1 MRSKAASGTERERE
15 SDAPHRRADI
25 LDQKGRARTAPSLAE
40 LRRRARHRL
49 RELSCALTRLQEE
62 HATAAAECTRLRAGN
77 NLPEVRV
84 AAPPDTDDDPTPS
97 APQAGTAQRAAER
110 VQALQ
115 EELTT
120 SRDSLAAEQARTRKF
135 QESAEALA
143 GRLREAEAMLS
154 DEQERHSAL
163 RARARELEAQ
173 LADVRAHSVAADSP
187 EELQARVVGLQVDLA
202 RTLEANG
209 RLREEMDGLL
219 RFLDELSEVL
229 PPPGAAQ
236 SPVRQSE
243 RA

>member
-1 MRSKAASGTERERE
+1 MRSKAVSGTERKRE
-15 SDAPHRRADI
+15 SDAPRRSADTP
-25 LDQKGRARTAPSLAE
+25 DQKGRACTAPSLAE
-40 LRRRARHRL
+40 IRRRARHRL
-49 RELSCALTRLQEE
+49 RELSRALTHLQEE
-62 HATAAAECTRLRAGN
+62 HASAAAECARLRAVN
-77 NLPEVRV
+77 NLPEARV

-97 APQAGTAQRAAER
+97 APQAETAERAAER

-120 SRDSLAAEQARTRKF
+120 SRDSLAVEQARTREL
-135 QESAEALA
+135 QESAEALV

-154 DEQERHSAL
+154 DEQERRGAL
-163 RARARELEAQ
+163 RDRARELEAQ
-173 LADVRAHSVAADSP
+173 LAEVRAHSVSADSP
-187 EELQARVVGLQVDLA
+187 EELQARLVGLQVDLERA
-202 RTLEANG
+202 LDANC

>member
-1 MRSKAASGTERERE
+1 M
-15 SDAPHRRADI
+15 

-62 HATAAAECTRLRAGN
+62 HATAAAECTRLRAGS
-77 NLPEVRV
+77 NLPEARV

-97 APQAGTAQRAAER
+97 APQAETAER

-120 SRDSLAAEQARTRKF
+120 SRDSLAAEQARTREL
-135 QESAEALA
+135 QESAEAFA

-154 DEQERHSAL
+154 DEQERRGAL
-163 RARARELEAQ
+163 QARVRELDAQ
-173 LADVRAHSVAADSP
+173 LADARARSVSADSP

-236 SPVRQSE
+236 SPVPQSE

>member
-1 MRSKAASGTERERE
+1 
-15 SDAPHRRADI
+15 
-25 LDQKGRARTAPSLAE
+25 
-40 LRRRARHRL
+40 
-49 RELSCALTRLQEE
+49 
-62 HATAAAECTRLRAGN
+62 
-77 NLPEVRV
+77 
-84 AAPPDTDDDPTPS
+84 
-97 APQAGTAQRAAER
+97 
-110 VQALQ
+110 
-115 EELTT
+115 LTT
-120 SRDSLAAEQARTRKF
+120 SRDSLAAEQARTRERQESAEALAGRLREAETVLSDEQARRGALQVRVSELEADLAAEQARTREL

-154 DEQERHSAL
+154 DEQERRGAL
-163 RARARELEAQ
+163 QDRVRELEAQ
-173 LADVRAHSVAADSP
+173 LADMRAHSASADPP
-187 EELQARVVGLQVDLA
+187 EELQARVVGLQVDLE